1 MSWQVEVKHDT
12 KHRKWHRLRVSMKE
26 PLSAVAALHTMQYAI
41 DNQMNADC
49 ISFALVCRET
59 GERIEHASNARINNS
74 PWHVGQ

>member
-12 KHRKWHRLRVSMKE
+12 KHRKWHRLSVSMKE
-26 PLSAVAALHTMQYAI
+26 PLSSVAALHASQYAI

-59 GERIEHASNARINNS
+59 GERREHASNARINNS
-74 PWHVGQ
+74 PWHVG